1 MLAIKKIYAGLRQR
15 GVLLAE
21 RVLRH
26 TLYLRLTMLLSCV
39 AILSVMMQV
48 GSFFLLDYIP
58 ASQSAIQ
65 DISQRKLEWS
75 LVFSNSSLGKQPSKW
90 NASDLAG
97 GQALYGWY
105 ADHQAGKLATLVA
118 TLNNDEQAFRA
129 LQGQVSTETYHLSQK
144 ILDDHDEVIQAL
156 RRDVEEKQT
165 VLAMLQLM
173 GLVLLLFCLA
183 SAAYMAKQVLI
194 DRVAN
199 LVALLP
205 AGEEGRQQDRRNMDE
220 FSLLESM
227 VHELAAQSQGFKAET
242 EWFNRTKSE
251 LLRRLLRARTF
262 VHGLVLSL
270 QDSQLNESA
279 IRTIIYSMESSLDL
293 RNVAIRFVLG
303 GLDSQGEKM
312 LFSQYAPELFPD
324 AILRDLATQRSAK
337 FNLSSGAECIVASF
351 TCPGDSFGLLIL
363 EAKLEQEFYES
374 DVTLAEITAQL
385 LSMVMGAQS
394 REEQARR
401 LALFEERAAI
411 ARELHDSL
419 AQSLSFMKIQ
429 IARLQTHK
437 ELQRGETNEIT
448 SELREGLDN
457 AYRELRELLSTFR
470 MHMDVRGLGFA
481 IQSAIDEFS
490 HRSAVAITLDNRLVN
505 CRLTVNEE
513 FHMLHVIREALS
525 NIIRHAGAQN
535 VVVALAYTQ
544 GSTVVVTIDDD
555 GIGMAGATDEH
566 GHYGQSI
573 MRDRAYSL
581 GGEIAVTSRRKGGT
595 RVRLVFTPKLMQ

>member
-1 MLAIKKIYAGLRQR
+1 MRQQFAAL
-15 GVLLAE
+15 VE
-21 RVLRH
+21 RLLRH

-65 DISQRKLEWS
+65 EVSQRKLEWS
-75 LVFSNSSLGKQPSKW
+75 LVFSNASLSGQSSKQPSKW
-90 NASDLAG
+90 SASALAG
-97 GQALYGWY
+97 GNALYGWY
-105 ADHQAGKLATLVA
+105 AEHQTGKLAALVA
-118 TLNNDEQAFRA
+118 KLNADEQAYRG
-129 LQGQVSTETYHLSQK
+129 LQEQVAGEHRLAQQ
-144 ILDDHDEVIQAL
+144 ILDDHDEVMNAL

-173 GLVLLLFCLA
+173 GLVLVLLCLV
-183 SAAYMAKQVLI
+183 SAAYTAKQVLI
-194 DRVAN
+194 DRVAS
-199 LVALLP
+199 LVSILP
-205 AGEEGRQQDRRNMDE
+205 SEGAQRQDRRNMDE
-220 FSLLESM
+220 FSLLENM
-227 VHELAAQSQGFKAET
+227 VHELAVQSQGFKAET

-251 LLRRLLRARTF
+251 LLRRMLRARTF
-262 VHGLVLSL
+262 LHGLVLSL
-270 QDSQLNESA
+270 QDSQLNEST
-279 IRTIIYSMESSLDL
+279 IKTIIYSMETSLDL
-293 RNVAIRFVLG
+293 RNVSIRFVLG
-303 GLDSQGEKM
+303 GVDSQGEKL
-312 LFSQYAPELFPD
+312 LFSQYEPEAFPD
-324 AILRDLATQRSAK
+324 AVLRDLANQRSAK
-337 FNLSSGAECIVASF
+337 FRFSSGTECIAATF

-363 EAKLEQEFYES
+363 EAKLGQEFYES
-374 DVTLAEITAQL
+374 DITLAEITAQL

-437 ELQRGETNEIT
+437 DLQQGETNEIT

-481 IQSAIDEFS
+481 IQAAIDEFS
-490 HRSAVAITLDNRLVN
+490 NRSAVSITLDNRLVN

-513 FHMLHVIREALS
+513 FHILHVIREALS

-555 GIGMAGATDEH
+555 GVGMAGASGEH

-581 GGEIAVTSRRKGGT
+581 GGEITVTSRRKGGT